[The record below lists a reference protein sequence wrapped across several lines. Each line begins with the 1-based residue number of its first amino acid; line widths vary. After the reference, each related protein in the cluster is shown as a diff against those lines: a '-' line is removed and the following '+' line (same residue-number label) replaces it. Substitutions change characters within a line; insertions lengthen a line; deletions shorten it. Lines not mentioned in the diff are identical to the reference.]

1 MLRLSLVCFCLLLG
15 ATTAPAQLEDLRK
28 RIGLGSAA
36 GQSDSKVASGL
47 KEALKVGAANAVKL
61 TGKTDGYFANE
72 AIKIVMPGN
81 LRTLEKGLRAI
92 GYGPKIDDFVLSMN
106 RSAEAAAPAARKIFE
121 DAIVAMSFDDARKIL
136 AGNDTAATDYFK
148 SKTTDSLTAAFRPVV
163 KKKMSE
169 NGVTKQYHALTEQFQ
184 SIPFAKSQTFDIDQ
198 YVVSKALDGLFYE
211 LAQQEREI
219 RKNPAARTT
228 SLLREVFARS
238 H

>member
-15 ATTAPAQLEDLRK
+15 AAPAHAQLEDLRK
-28 RIGLGSAA
+28 KIGLGSGA
-36 GQSDSKVASGL
+36 GLSDAKVASGL

-72 AIKIVMPGN
+72 AIKIGMPRN
-81 LRTLEKGLRAI
+81 LRTLETGLRAI

-121 DAIVAMSFDDARKIL
+121 DAILAMSFDDARKIL
-136 AGNDTAATDYFK
+136 SGSDTAATDYFK
-148 SKTTDSLTAAFRPVV
+148 SKTTDSLTVAFRPVV
-163 KKKMSE
+163 TKKMSE
-169 NGVTKQYHALTEQFQ
+169 NGVTKQYNALTEQFQ
-184 SIPFAKSQTFDIDQ
+184 SIPFAKSQAFDIDR

-228 SLLREVFARS
+228 ALLKEVFARS

>member
-28 RIGLGSAA
+28 RIGLGGGA
-36 GQSDSKVASGL
+36 GLSDTKVASGL

-61 TGKTDGYFANE
+61 TAKTDGYFANE

-81 LRTLEKGLRAI
+81 LRTLEKGLRSI

-169 NGVTKQYHALTEQFQ
+169 NGVTKQYNALTEQFQ
-184 SIPFAKSQTFDIDQ
+184 SIPFAKSQTLDIDQ

-219 RKNPAARTT
+219 RRNPAARTT
-228 SLLREVFARS
+228 SLLKEVFARS

>member
-28 RIGLGSAA
+28 RIGLGSGA
-36 GQSDSKVASGL
+36 GLSDTKVASGL

-106 RSAEAAAPAARKIFE
+106 RSAEAAAPAARKIFG

-169 NGVTKQYHALTEQFQ
+169 NGVTKQYNALTEQFQ
-184 SIPFAKSQTFDIDQ
+184 SIPFAKSQTFDIDK

-228 SLLREVFARS
+228 SLLKEVFARS